1 MKIIDAEFMD
11 TNVSKDT
18 TYISVQ
24 IIDPK
29 SQKQVLQL
37 SPLGTADKSS

>member
-1 MKIIDAEFMD
+1 MKMIYAEFMD
-11 TNVSKDT
+11 TDVSKKT

-29 SQKQVLQL
+29 SQKQVLQS